1 VGKSADAMV
10 IGLDLGTT
18 VCKGVLVD
26 EKLRVLSR
34 AERYYPLI
42 KISGDEIEQDANLWW
57 QVTRQILTDLLAS
70 PEVQTQRVKGIS
82 VSTQGISIVPVDEQL
97 HPLRNALSWLDVR
110 ATEQRD
116 QFLRSFDERT
126 LFKITGKRANVAYV
140 LAKLLWLKQ
149 NEPDIYARSYKVLM
163 PLDFILAKFT
173 GAAVTDHTMAG
184 GTLYYD
190 NSGQTW
196 SARILQA
203 LAIDEEKLPRIEW
216 SGRKVGTIR
225 REISEEFGLA
235 RDVLVAVGGQDQK
248 VAALGA
254 GIDLKKT
261 TVSLGTALAIIQKCR
276 KPVID
281 PAMRIPCFSDLFPG
295 RWVLEGVGT
304 GTSGLDWLKDTL
316 FPDKS
321 YEELSS
327 MVQAV
332 DSQQN
337 PILFYPFFTGV
348 GSPHFS
354 ENTRGFLYGLDYS
367 VKAGHLV
374 RSVFE
379 SIGFQIKENLIVME
393 EISQRVEELRLFGG
407 GSKSRTWCQIIAD
420 ITGKPVVTLF
430 TSEAGS
436 IGAAIL
442 AGLATGLFQTQ
453 EEAFT
458 HIKIAEIF
466 EPRGNRVPY
475 YLERYEDYL
484 SIQKK
489 ILP

>member
-1 VGKSADAMV
+1 MGKSAKATI

-18 VCKGVLVD
+18 VCKGVVVD
-26 EKLRVLSR
+26 EKLRILSR

-42 KISGDEIEQDANLWW
+42 KISGEEIEQDANLWW
-57 QVTRQILTDLLAS
+57 QVTRQVLSDLLAG
-70 PEVQTQRVKGIS
+70 PDIRPRRVRCIS
-82 VSTQGISIVPVDEQL
+82 ISTQGISIVPVDEQMN
-97 HPLRNALSWLDVR
+97 PLRNAFSWLDIR
-110 ATEQRD
+110 AAEQRD
-116 QFLRSFDERT
+116 QFLRSFDERA
-126 LFKITGKRANVAYV
+126 LFKITGKRANAAYV

-163 PLDFILAKFT
+163 PLDFILAKLT
-173 GAAVTDHTMAG
+173 GSAVTDHTMAG

-190 NSGQTW
+190 ISGQTW
-196 SARILQA
+196 SKRILQA

-216 SGRKVGTIR
+216 SGRPVGTIR
-225 REISEEFGLA
+225 RKISEEFGLA

-261 TVSLGTALAIIQKCR
+261 TVSLGTALAIIQKCS

-281 PAMRIPCFSDLFPG
+281 AAMRIPCFSDLFPG

-304 GTSGLDWLKDTL
+304 GTSGLDWLKEML
-316 FPDKS
+316 FPGKS

-332 DSQQN
+332 DSQHN
-337 PILFYPFFTGV
+337 PVLFYPFFTGA

-354 ENTRGFLYGLDYS
+354 EKTRGFLYGLDYS
-367 VKAGHLV
+367 VKAGHLI

-379 SIGFQIKENLIVME
+379 SIGFLIKENLIVME
-393 EISQRVEELRLFGG
+393 EISQPVEELRLFGG

-442 AGLATGLFQTQ
+442 AGLATGLFGVP
-453 EEAFT
+453 EEAFEYLRIERT
-458 HIKIAEIF
+458 F
-466 EPRGNRVPY
+466 EPRGNRIPY

-489 ILP
+489 ILQ